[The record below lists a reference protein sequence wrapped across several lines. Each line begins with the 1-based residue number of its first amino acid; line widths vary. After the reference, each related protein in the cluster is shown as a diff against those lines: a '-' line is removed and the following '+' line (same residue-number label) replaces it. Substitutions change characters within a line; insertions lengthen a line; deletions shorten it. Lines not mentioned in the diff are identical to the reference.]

1 MSIMNNLNYGVIGN
15 CRSAALVSDK
25 GSIDWC
31 CLPDFD
37 SPSVFAKILDSEKGG
52 YLSFDVD
59 DSYSISQ
66 RYLYRTNVLCTEFK
80 SLQGAFEVIDFMPRY
95 KTSEN
100 EYYIPAEIY
109 RYIRLI
115 SGTPGFRIKYC
126 PILNY
131 ARDEV
136 SHVTEDNHIRT
147 YSKVRPTD
155 CIYLYSSLNLNDI
168 LEAQE
173 IELTQNQFL
182 LLSYNQ
188 KLIDIDI
195 NRVYLEYQRTKVYWL
210 NWTNRS
216 KKFEKYTEEINRSL
230 LVLKIMSY
238 QPSGAV
244 LAALTTSIPETIGEV
259 RNWDYRFCW
268 LRDASMSINTLME
281 MGHLNSAR
289 RFLIYIEGILRSKVD
304 SFQIMYGIR
313 GEREL
318 RETDLPN
325 LSGYENSK
333 PVRVGNSAYT
343 QRQNDVFGYLLNVI
357 YQYYEFL
364 PRTLAEIEDMWEI
377 VRNISRTVSTHW
389 EKPDK
394 GIWEIRYDEKHYV
407 FSKVMSWVAMDRASK
422 IACLLNKK
430 YYAESW
436 KGIAN
441 DIKEDVLKNGWK
453 EDLQS
458 FTQTYDNSNVDAS
471 LLLMAEYGFIDAHD
485 IKYQKTVIAV
495 KKALLNNGLM
505 YRYINSDDFGKPST
519 SFTICTF
526 WLIQALFRIGM
537 KDEAKTIFENL
548 LKCRNHVGLFS
559 EGIDFSTKRLLGNF
573 PQAYSHLAL
582 INTAILF
589 SEEKYISKFIK
600 P

>member
-1 MSIMNNLNYGVIGN
+1 MNNLNYGVIGN

-453 EDLQS
+453 EYLQS